1 MRQGGSLSFMQTS
14 RKTKVLLT
22 SLSPVNLISY
32 DALRKDW
39 LKPVQVESPLKH
51 HLSVHTLLPL
61 KRKCVWAVAI
71 DKSLMRSDL
80 ESLRS

>member
-14 RKTKVLLT
+14 RKTTVLLNSF
-22 SLSPVNLISY
+22 SLVNLISY

-39 LKPVQVESPLKH
+39 LKPVQVESPLPY
-51 HLSVHTLLPL
+51 HLSDHTLLPL
-61 KRKCVWAVAI
+61 KRKCAWALAI